1 MSDPTQPNLACTS
14 GWVQARSSD
23 PNPTHLHPDLA
34 HARSS
39 NDFPSPISSS
49 WVDQQSQTEHGT
61 AQSFISPISMII
73 QQEILLN
80 WLNEQIIKPNNNSP
94 VLKQVKDLPYDGPLD
109 VPQKENEIT
118 QVELIQCFSQ
128 ERTDA
133 CSIVQLTTGDLK
145 ESEQSLS
152 LTNEELNGLLM
163 KPDFQEM
170 MKSLKQQASN
180 SAQFGKAV
188 ESYKIQGEL
197 LSSRSYSTMR
207 QKLSF
212 QITHSYVLSSVANTM
227 VINP

>member
-1 MSDPTQPNLACTS
+1 PDRTWHRTKFHIPNIDDVTWLYNRLA
-14 GWVQARSSD
+14 ALLYK
-23 PNPTHLHPDLA
+23 LHWEYLSLFNLTTFN
-34 HARSS
+34 HR
-39 NDFPSPISSS
+39 
-49 WVDQQSQTEHGT
+49 
-61 AQSFISPISMII
+61 I

-133 CSIVQLTTGDLK
+133 CSIVQLTQTLGQQTGDLK